1 MKKLLLFA
9 ACMLSVM
16 SLFAQRTIT
25 GRVTDDK
32 GNPLSNVSVTVK
44 GTTTGTP
51 TKVDGTY
58 SVTVPAGAR
67 TLVFTSVDMAPQEV
81 NITSSTTIS
90 VSMTT
95 QAKSLDEVVVV
106 AYGTQVKRK
115 VTGSVAKVDAAD
127 LENKPFA
134 SVDQMLQGKVAGL
147 QSVSPNGQP
156 GGAQTVRIRGV
167 GSVNAAADPLYVV
180 DGVPVNIG
188 DFSRAATTSNTLAGL
203 NPNDIESVTVLKD
216 AASSAVYGSRAAN
229 GVILITTK
237 KGKAGK
243 TKLRI
248 DSEYG
253 FGNVAYINEIS
264 KPLNRD
270 EYFTLTR
277 EGLVNAGFNQTQI
290 DATLNNL
297 GINTTYNE
305 DWFALST
312 RQGNTTNLNFS
323 ASGGDPKTTFYTSLG
338 YFKQLSPIIGSEFS
352 RYSGNLNFRHK
363 AGQRLTIG
371 ANITASYS
379 KQNSPSAGGAF
390 RNPVLAAYFLRPT
403 QNAYNAD
410 GTVNFSTTIFNQTY
424 NPLAIIQYDRG
435 LFNNIKT
442 ISTLTTEYDI
452 MKNLKFVSKFGIDLF
467 TIEEE
472 TYWNPFFGDA
482 RTAPQGLIQ
491 NLNTRVFNWVW
502 TNSLQYHHDF
512 LKSKNLGMD
521 LQVGYEAQ
529 KSKQYNISASGRGV
543 ALTTTL
549 PLPVPSTPQTASG
562 ARSDF
567 SFVSVFSIANFS
579 YKNKYSVSGSFR
591 RDGSSR
597 FGVNNKY
604 GNFWSAGAAWNI
616 DQERFLENVRFVNAL
631 KLRSSYGVNGNAGIG
646 NYDWR
651 ATYGFAAASTYNQQS
666 GSAPTA
672 VGNPDLT
679 WEFNK
684 SYDIGLEVSVWQ
696 NRITAIIDYYN
707 RRSSNLLFNNPLS
720 RTSGFNSILGN
731 IGTME
736 NKGWE
741 FTLNA
746 TPVRTKEFRWD
757 INFNIALNRNKLI
770 KLPNNNADILAAP
783 FIRRVGL
790 DVNSIYTRLWAGAD
804 PQTGNP
810 RWFTDSTMKQT
821 TSVLPG
827 ARGVI
832 GSALPKGFGS
842 FSTSVSYKGFSLD
855 AQFNFQYGH
864 LVWDQWG
871 FITWSDGAFG
881 TLNKIKKQLDRW
893 QKPGD
898 ISNNS
903 KYIYNSVNSANA
915 ESSRWYY
922 KGDFIRLR
930 DLTLSYQVPKKILDK
945 IKMSNINF
953 YVRGSNLWTKAFD
966 KNITFDPEQGINGQN
981 NLQVVIQRT
990 ISVGATLGF

>member
-1 MKKLLLFA
+1 MKKLLLFIT
-9 ACMLSVM
+9 CMLSGLV
-16 SLFAQRTIT
+16 LLAQRTIT
-25 GRVTDDK
+25 GRVTDEK
-32 GNPLSNVSVTVK
+32 GVPMANVSVAVK
-44 GTTTGTP
+44 GTTTGTT

-58 SVTVPAGAR
+58 SLVVPGTAKA
-67 TLVFTSVDMAPQEV
+67 LVFTSVDMAPQEI
-81 NITSSTTIS
+81 NLTSSSTIS

-95 QAKSLDEVVVV
+95 QGKNLDEVVVV
-106 AYGTQVKRK
+106 AYGTQIKKK
-115 VTGSVAKVDAAD
+115 VTGSVAKVDASD

-134 SVDQMLQGKVAGL
+134 SVDQLLQGKVAGL

-156 GGAQTVRIRGV
+156 GGAQTVRIRGI
-167 GSVNAAADPLYVV
+167 GSVNATADPLYVV
-180 DGVPVNIG
+180 DGVPINFG
-188 DFSRAATTSNTLAGL
+188 DFSRATTTSNTLAGL

-216 AASSAVYGSRAAN
+216 AASAAVYGSRAAN

-237 KGKAGK
+237 KGKVGK
-243 TKLRI
+243 TKIRI

-253 FGNVAYINEIS
+253 FGDVAYINDLA
-264 KPLNRD
+264 KPLSKD
-270 EYFTLTR
+270 EYFDLTR
-277 EGLVNAGFNQTQI
+277 EGLVNAGFSPTDVTN
-290 DATLNNL
+290 TLVGL
-297 GINTTYNE
+297 GLNSTFNE
-305 DWFALST
+305 DWFDLVT

-323 ASGGDPKTTFYTSLG
+323 ASGGDPKTTFYASVG

-352 RYSGNLNFRHK
+352 RYSGNLNMRHK
-363 AGQRLTIG
+363 ADQRLTIA
-371 ANITASYS
+371 ANITASYT

-410 GTVNFSTTIFNQTY
+410 GTVNFSTTLFNQTY

-435 LFNNIKT
+435 IFNNIKT
-442 ISTLTTEYDI
+442 ISTLSAEYEI

-467 TIEEE
+467 AIEEE

-482 RTAPQGLIQ
+482 RTAPAGLIQ
-491 NLNTRVFNWVW
+491 NLSTRLFNWVW

-512 LKSKNLGMD
+512 LKSKALGMD
-521 LQVGYEAQ
+521 FQVGYEAQ

-543 ALTTTL
+543 PPTSSL
-549 PLPVPSTPQTASG
+549 PLPTPSTPQTASG
-562 ARSDF
+562 ARSDYSFLSIF
-567 SFVSVFSIANFS
+567 SLVNLS
-579 YKNKYSVSGSFR
+579 YQNKYTLSGSFR

-604 GNFWSAGAAWNI
+604 GNFWSVGGAWNL
-616 DQERFLENVRFVNAL
+616 DQENFMESIRFVSGL
-631 KLRSSYGVNGNAGIG
+631 KLRASYGVNGNAGIG

-651 ATYGFAAASTYNQQS
+651 ATYAFGAASTYGQQS
-666 GSAPTA
+666 GSAPNG

-679 WEFNK
+679 WEYNK
-684 SYDIGLEVSVWQ
+684 SYDIGLEVALWN
-696 NRITAIIDYYN
+696 NRITAIVDYYN
-707 RRSSNLLFNNPLS
+707 RRSSNLLFNDPLS

-741 FTLNA
+741 FTLDA
-746 TPVRTKEFRWD
+746 TPIRTKDFSWN
-757 INFNIALNRNKLI
+757 INFNIALNRNKLL

-783 FIRRVGL
+783 FIRRVGQ

-804 PQTGNP
+804 PATGNP
-810 RWFTDSTMKQT
+810 RWYTDSTMKTT
-821 TSVLPG
+821 TSTLPG
-827 ARGVI
+827 GRGII

-842 FSTSVSYKGFSLD
+842 FSTALTYKGFSLE
-855 AQFNFQYGH
+855 AQFNYQYGH

-871 FITWSDGAFG
+871 FITNSDGAFP

-898 ISNNS
+898 VSNNS
-903 KYIYNSVNSANA
+903 RYIFNSVNQANA

-922 KGDFIRLR
+922 KGDYIRLR
-930 DLTLSYQVPKKILDK
+930 DLTLAYQVPKKVMDK
-945 IKMSNINF
+945 VKMESVSI

-966 KNITFDPEQGINGQN
+966 KDITFDPEQGLNGQN

-990 ISVGATLGF
+990 VSVGAIIGF